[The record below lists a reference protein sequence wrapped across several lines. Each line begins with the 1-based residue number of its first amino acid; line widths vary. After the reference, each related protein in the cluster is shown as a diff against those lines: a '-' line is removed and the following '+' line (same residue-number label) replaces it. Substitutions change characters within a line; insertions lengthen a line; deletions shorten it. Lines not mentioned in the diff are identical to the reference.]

1 MVGFMKII
9 RMIIIVVVIVLVG
22 VFITYKVIDN
32 NLNQLLTKE
41 VDVINLTLIDDGLYP
56 GKASTFPIEVEVLV
70 EVADHKI
77 TNIELVKHVNGQ
89 GNDAYKIID
98 RVIQQNSIDV
108 DVISGASYS
117 SHVILNAISDA
128 LN

>member
-1 MVGFMKII
+1 MKLI
-9 RMIIIVVVIVLVG
+9 RIIVVIVVIV
-22 VFITYKVIDN
+22 FIGIFIAYKWIDN
-32 NLNQLLTKE
+32 NLNQLLTE
-41 VDVINLTLIDDGLYP
+41 EIETVNLSQIDDGTYP

-70 EVADHKI
+70 EVSDHKI
-77 TNIELVKHVNGQ
+77 TNIDLVKHVNGQ
-89 GNDAYKIID
+89 GNDAIKIID
-98 RVIQQNSIDV
+98 RVIDQNSIDV

>member
-1 MVGFMKII
+1 MKII
-9 RMIIIVVVIVLVG
+9 RNIVIAIVIV
-22 VFITYKVIDN
+22 FIGMFIAYKWIDN
-32 NLNQLLTKE
+32 NLNQLLTEE
-41 VDVINLTLIDDGLYP
+41 VELFNFSQIDDGKYP
-56 GKASTFPIEVEVLV
+56 GKASTFPIEVEVMV
-70 EVADHKI
+70 EVSDHKI

-89 GNDAYKIID
+89 GNDAIKIID
-98 RVIQQNSIDV
+98 RVIEQNSIDV